1 MGSLASWDKILDCES
16 EGNGLSNTVE
26 IIGFGTQP
34 RSNAPGDV
42 TVNQDKK

>member
-1 MGSLASWDKILDCES
+1 MVRLASWDKILDCKS

-34 RSNAPGDV
+34 RSNAAGDL

>member
-1 MGSLASWDKILDCES
+1 MGRLASWDKILDCGS

-34 RSNAPGDV
+34 LSNAAGDL

>member
-1 MGSLASWDKILDCES
+1 MGSLAPWDKILNCES